1 MKHTIGFTLNG
12 RQVEVPGIRSTL
24 SLLELLR
31 DELGVTSPRPGCMS
45 GDCGCCNIH
54 LDGEVVPSCLV
65 LAPMVE
71 GRRVETI
78 ESLSPSLEQLNPLQD
93 AFYENL
99 AAQCGFCTSG
109 QIMTAQALLNEN
121 PSPSREEVT
130 RWMAGN
136 LCRCTGYYKIIDAVM
151 DAAGRTPV
159 GRPSGNGHAA
169 LVDVTQPSGSVDVPE
184 EVQHPP
190 VEGD

>member
-1 MKHTIGFTLNG
+1 MQHTIAFTLNG
-12 RQVEVPGIRSTL
+12 HRVEVAGVRSTR

-31 DELGVTSPRPGCMS
+31 EELGVTSPRPGCLS
-45 GDCGCCNIH
+45 GDCGCCNVH
-54 LDGEVVPSCLV
+54 LDGEVVPACLV

-71 GRRVETI
+71 GRIVETV
-78 ESLSPSLEQLNPLQD
+78 ESLSPSPAELSPLQA

-109 QIMTAQALLNEN
+109 QIMTALALLNEN

-130 RWMAGN
+130 HWLAGS

-151 DAAGRTPV
+151 DGAERARNGPAADGPA
-159 GRPSGNGHAA
+159 GPLGSAGMPE
-169 LVDVTQPSGSVDVPE
+169 DVQ
-184 EVQHPP
+184 QPP
-190 VEGD
+190 VAGD

>member
-1 MKHTIGFTLNG
+1 MKHTIAFTLNG
-12 RQVEVPGIRSTL
+12 RRVEVPGVRSTL

-31 DELGVTSPRPGCMS
+31 DELGVTSPRPGCLS
-45 GDCGCCNIH
+45 GDCGCCNVH
-54 LDGEVVPSCLV
+54 LDGDVVPSCLV

-71 GRRVETI
+71 GRTVETV
-78 ESLSPSLEQLNPLQD
+78 ESLSRSLEELSPLQQ

-121 PSPSREEVT
+121 PSPSREQVT

-136 LCRCTGYYKIIDAVM
+136 LCRCTGYYKIIDAIM
-151 DAAGRTPV
+151 DGAGRARN
-159 GRPSGNGHAA
+159 GQAAGNGHAVA
-169 LVDVTQPSGSVDVPE
+169 AEVAVTAGSADVPE
-184 EVQHPP
+184 DVQHPP
-190 VEGD
+190 VSGD

>member
-12 RQVEVPGIRSTL
+12 RAVEVAGVRSTL

-31 DELGVTSPRPGCMS
+31 DELGVTSPRPGCMT
-45 GDCGCCNIH
+45 GDCGCCNVH

-71 GRRVETI
+71 GRAVETV
-78 ESLSPSLEQLNPLQD
+78 ESLRPSLEALNPLQE
-93 AFYENL
+93 AFYRHL

-109 QIMTAQALLNEN
+109 QIMTAQALLKEN
-121 PSPSREEVT
+121 PSPTRDEVT

-151 DAAGRTPV
+151 DAAGRSRNGQATTDGRAATVEAAVTP
-159 GRPSGNGHAA
+159 
-169 LVDVTQPSGSVDVPE
+169 GSADVPE
-184 EVQHPP
+184 HVEHPP